1 MNETQILKSQEEE
14 VFFKRVW
21 DIHQATINMMY
32 ELRAQR
38 ATTTQ

>member
-1 MNETQILKSQEEE
+1 MNETQILKSQEE